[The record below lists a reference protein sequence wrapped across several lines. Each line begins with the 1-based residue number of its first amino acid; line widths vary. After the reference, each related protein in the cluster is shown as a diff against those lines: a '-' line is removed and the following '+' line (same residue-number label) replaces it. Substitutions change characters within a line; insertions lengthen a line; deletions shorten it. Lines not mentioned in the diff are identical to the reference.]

1 MLLNNDI
8 GIICYC
14 FAAKFRGSW
23 ILVNHNFTA
32 DVSWKNKFCMPFTK
46 FPETQWKTTL
56 FQNCHAGLRSSVVLV
71 PASRPRPKPQQKNA
85 TTYHVYDLP
94 RARVLLHP
102 CVRGYYPTPQRK
114 GLLNPRAKGLLN
126 PQRWEKEG
134 QAKGLVNPQKTFTK
148 IQPKYNFYTFFQ
160 YFCKTRGV

>member
-1 MLLNNDI
+1 M
-8 GIICYC
+8 
-14 FAAKFRGSW
+14 
-23 ILVNHNFTA
+23 NHNFTA

-114 GLLNPRAKGLLN
+114 GLLNPPGKGFTKPPKVRKRGPSKGFGKPQKDIYQNSTKMQLLHIFPTLLQN
-126 PQRWEKEG
+126 QG
-134 QAKGLVNPQKTFTK
+134 GLVNPKQGFT
-148 IQPKYNFYTFFQ
+148 
-160 YFCKTRGV
+160 